1 VDYDNEDLSDAVLIL
16 GFGQIIDDELE
27 LLREQT
33 PVAVLCYAMFG
44 CEEVGYTCHLPK
56 EARQTSPTMA
66 TRRIMAL
73 KISVVSSKC

>member
-1 VDYDNEDLSDAVLIL
+1 VDYDNEDLSDAVLVL
-16 GFGQIIDDELE
+16 GFGQIIDGRLE
-27 LLREQT
+27 LLRERT

-44 CEEVGYTCHLPK
+44 CECHLPK